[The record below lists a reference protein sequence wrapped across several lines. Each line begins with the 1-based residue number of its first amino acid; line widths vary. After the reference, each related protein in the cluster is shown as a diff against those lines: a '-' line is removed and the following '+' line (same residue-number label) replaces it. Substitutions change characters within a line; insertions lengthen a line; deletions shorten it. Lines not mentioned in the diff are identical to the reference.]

1 MTANAEVESDLE
13 VRIDDLDHDG
23 RGVGRVGDKVIFVSG
38 ALPGEHVVVRRTK
51 QGRHYDQGEAVRIL
65 EPSPDR
71 TEPPCPVFGICGG
84 CSLQHFRPEAQIAA
98 KERLLAENF
107 QRTAGIRPESWTP
120 AIDGPHW
127 GYRTKA
133 RLSIRQ
139 VPKKGVLVG
148 FRERA
153 GRYVTQMERCPIL
166 EPRLDALI
174 EPLKDLV
181 AGMSRPDRV
190 PQAEVVASEGDTVVV
205 LRHLTELTV
214 EDWDRF
220 LAFQERQGVVV
231 EAQPKGPETAAP
243 VDPER
248 PARLFY
254 DLPESGIRL
263 EFTSTDFIQVN
274 PWVNRELV
282 DRAMAL
288 LDPAPDEPVL
298 DLFCGIG
305 NFSLPLAKHG
315 ARVTGLEGDGPLVE
329 RAEANARRNGIGERG
344 AFHKVDL
351 EEVPLGELSRARGA
365 SKVLLDP
372 PRSGAVEPVKAL
384 ASGIRPERI
393 IYVSCN
399 PATLARDA
407 GILVNAGYRLDTA
420 GIANMFPHTS
430 HVESIARFERDS

>member
-1 MTANAEVESDLE
+1 MAAGNEGGAGLE

-23 RGVGRVGDKVIFVSG
+23 RGVGRLGDKVIFVSG
-38 ALPGEHVVVRRTK
+38 ALPREQVVVRRTK
-51 QGRHYDQGEAVRIL
+51 QGRHYDQGEAIRIL

-71 TEPPCPVFGICGG
+71 AEPPCPVFGICGG
-84 CSLQHFRPEAQIAA
+84 CSLQHLRPEAQIAA
-98 KERLLAENF
+98 KERLLAENL
-107 QRTAGIRPESWTP
+107 QRTAGIRPESWSP

-127 GYRTKA
+127 GYRAKG

-153 GRYVTQMERCPIL
+153 GRYVTQMHRCPIL

-174 EPLKDLV
+174 EPLKELV

-190 PQAEVVASEGDTVVV
+190 PQAEVVASEGDVVVV
-205 LRHLTELTV
+205 LRHLTELTA
-214 EDWDRF
+214 EDRDR
-220 LAFQERQGVVV
+220 LRAFQDRQGVVV
-231 EAQPKGPETAAP
+231 EAQSKGPETAAA
-243 VDPER
+243 VAPER
-248 PARLFY
+248 PARLYY
-254 DLPESGIRL
+254 DLPGSGIRL

-288 LDPAPDEPVL
+288 LDPGPDEHLL

-305 NFSLPLAKHG
+305 NFSLPLAKQG
-315 ARVTGLEGDGPLVE
+315 ARVTGLEGDAPLVE
-329 RAEANARRNGIGERG
+329 RAGANARGNGLEEYA

-351 EEVPLGELSRARGA
+351 EEVPLGELAQARVA
-365 SKVLLDP
+365 TKVLLDP
-372 PRSGAVEPVKAL
+372 PRSGAVEPIKAL

-393 IYVSCN
+393 VYVSCN

-407 GILVNAGYRLDTA
+407 GILTHAGYRLDTA

-430 HVESIARFERDS
+430 HVESIARFERGS